1 MKKIY
6 FLLLVLFGLH
16 VHGQIVNIP
25 DANFKAKLLSANSS
39 NQIASTE
46 IPDQYGYVTN
56 YNSID
61 TNNNGE
67 IEESE
72 AELITVLNIYESN
85 IYDLT
90 GIEYFSNLIT
100 LRCKNIQITNLDLT
114 QLANLYFLDCGDNQL
129 STLNIT
135 QNSNLKYLYCY
146 NSQLSDLNISQN
158 LNLVLLQCSG
168 NQLSSLN
175 LSQNINLTS
184 LGCSNN
190 LLTTLDVSMLNN
202 LNFLSCRGNQ
212 LSNLDVTQNLV
223 LGFIECQN
231 NELINLDVTQNLN
244 LIDLNCK
251 NNQLTNLDISQNI
264 NLRHLLCSNNLLT
277 TLDASFNSVM
287 NELICNNNQLNSLFI
302 KNNNESWLYYYGSSL
317 DFSNN
322 PDLQYICADDEDI
335 TMIQQKIMDYNLV
348 NCHVNSYCSFVPGGD
363 YFSIEG
369 QTIYD
374 FNNNGCDL
382 NDLNYSNLR
391 FSITDGTISGDLISN
406 MTGNYAIPVQSGSYT
421 ITPILE
427 NSDYF
432 NISPTSLTVDFP
444 TQMSPFVQDFCV
456 TANGNHSDLEVV
468 ILPTT
473 PVRPGFDAYYKII
486 YRNKGNKVESGAIT
500 FTYNDA
506 VLDYV
511 SANPVY
517 DSQATDSF
525 VWNYTNLE
533 PFETREIEVVFNVN
547 SPMETPAV
555 NIDDVLNYTAVIST
569 SNTDETPDDNEF
581 TLNQTVVGSYDPND
595 KTCLEGEIVG
605 PDMIGEYVHYLIR
618 FENTGTYPAE
628 NVVVKDMIDMAK
640 FDITTLIPLRGSH
653 EFYTRIKDNKV
664 EFIFENI
671 NLDFNDATNDGFVAF
686 KIKTKPTLAL
696 GDTFSNNANIYFDY
710 NFPIT
715 TNTYTTTFQALS
727 TQDFDFNSKFTLY
740 PNPVQDV
747 LHFNSKENLE
757 IQSVEI
763 YNMLGQIVIS
773 VPNNTTS
780 IDVSSLKSGNYF
792 LKVNTEQGISNTKFI
807 KE

>member
-6 FLLLVLFGLH
+6 FLLLVLFGLNLQ
-16 VHGQIVNIP
+16 GQIINIP

-114 QLANLYFLDCGDNQL
+114 QLANLYFLDCSDNQL

-146 NSQLSDLNISQN
+146 DNQLSDLNISQN
-158 LNLVLLQCSG
+158 LNLVFLQCSG

-190 LLTTLDVSMLNN
+190 LLTTLDVSMLTN
-202 LNFLSCRGNQ
+202 LNHLSCRGNQ

-223 LGFIECQN
+223 LTLIECQN

-391 FSITDGTISGDLISN
+391 FSITDGTVSGDLISN
-406 MTGNYAIPVQSGSYT
+406 QSGNYFIPVQAGSHT

-427 NSDYF
+427 NPTYF

-444 TQMSPFVQDFCV
+444 TQTSPFTQDFCV
-456 TANGNHSDLEVV
+456 SANSIKHDVEVIV
-468 ILPTT
+468 LPIV
-473 PVRPGFDAYYKII
+473 PARPGFDAYYKIS
-486 YRNKGNKVESGAIT
+486 YRNKGNQIENGSVSLT
-500 FTYNDA
+500 FDDA

-511 SANPVY
+511 SANPIY
-517 DSQATDSF
+517 DSQATNSLT
-525 VWNYTNLE
+525 WNYSNLL
-533 PFETREIEVVFNVN
+533 PFETREIDVILNVN

-555 NIDDVLNYTAVIST
+555 NIGDQLNFLAQITPIANDEIPFDNT
-569 SNTDETPDDNEF
+569 SA
-581 TLNQTVVGSYDPND
+581 LKQTVVGSYDPND
-595 KTCLEGEIVG
+595 KTCLEGETVG

-618 FENTGTYPAE
+618 FENTGTYP
-628 NVVVKDMIDMAK
+628 
-640 FDITTLIPLRGSH
+640 
-653 EFYTRIKDNKV
+653 
-664 EFIFENI
+664 
-671 NLDFNDATNDGFVAF
+671 
-686 KIKTKPTLAL
+686 
-696 GDTFSNNANIYFDY
+696 
-710 NFPIT
+710 
-715 TNTYTTTFQALS
+715 
-727 TQDFDFNSKFTLY
+727 
-740 PNPVQDV
+740 
-747 LHFNSKENLE
+747 
-757 IQSVEI
+757 
-763 YNMLGQIVIS
+763 
-773 VPNNTTS
+773 
-780 IDVSSLKSGNYF
+780 
-792 LKVNTEQGISNTKFI
+792 
-807 KE
+807 